1 MTRRIVVALDEGP
14 ASYQALRAAVRLA
27 AEMSAEILALFIEE
41 TDLFSVAAM
50 PYSSIVSSE
59 AGDIAPL
66 DENVLRRSLRVQA
79 RHLREDVARIAS
91 GYRVSWQFEV
101 ARGRVCEE
109 ILKYAESSEMLAIGA
124 SSRLRRRGFGANVG
138 TILSETQCSVLVFHE
153 RAPAAARIAMMSE
166 APAARQIGETLA
178 RMLGAPG
185 FEAIEAQT
193 ARHVFDRLMR
203 LAPSHVVTDRALL
216 AKIGVAPYELVNV
229 LDLEALI
236 LASEANP

>member
-1 MTRRIVVALDEGP
+1 MTRRIVVALDESP
-14 ASYQALRAAVRLA
+14 ASYQALRSAVRLA

-50 PYSSIVSSE
+50 PYSSIVSFE

-66 DENVLRRSLRVQA
+66 DENVLRRSLRLQA
-79 RHLREDVARIAS
+79 RRLREDVARIAS
-91 GYRVSWQFEV
+91 DYRVSWQFEV

-124 SSRLRRRGFGANVG
+124 SSRLRQRALGANVG
-138 TILSETQCSVLVFHE
+138 TILREARCSVLVFHG
-153 RAPAAARIAMMSE
+153 RSPAAARIVVMSE
-166 APAARQIGETLA
+166 AAAARQIGETLV
-178 RMLGAPG
+178 RMIGALG
-185 FEAIEAQT
+185 FEAIEPQS
-193 ARHVFDRLMR
+193 ARDAFDRLMR

-216 AKIGVAPYELVNV
+216 AKIGVAPQELVNV

-236 LASEANP
+236 LASEGNP